1 MFHCYVDRSTCNV
14 SIRNRDGGSQMKLIV
29 ESQTQSDD
37 GIWKPLQIM
46 ADPKFNALVSDDL
59 MLFDETDTAKYYINW
74 NDKILVK
81 VTAVENEEVSRGTIL
96 E

>member
-1 MFHCYVDRSTCNV
+1 
-14 SIRNRDGGSQMKLIV
+14 MKLVV
-29 ESQTQSDD
+29 ERQIQSDD

-59 MLFDETDTAKYYINW
+59 MLFDETDTVKYYINW

-81 VTAVENEEVSRGTIL
+81 VTAVENDKSDVV
-96 E
+96 